1 MEGNGGTALVTVN
14 RAHHRCSRPLPRGPT
29 CPPHSPALAA
39 APDLLPSGLSISTR
53 ESESGTVSV
62 SVGTDPRPFPPVSG
76 PFRYRVSSTAPSS
89 PEAGAR
95 GRLRMPEAYMTLF
108 CSGDRPQSVSP
119 QPQALCSH
127 GKPSRHF
134 PCTQSPGFL
143 KRFLPHF
150 QGNGSDQS
158 WVVLTGP
165 DGLAVGT
172 QSRSSSLGAMLTWGR
187 PSGCPGAGP
196 LKGSGRGHAW
206 GLVRAP
212 HPEGPPPSTAAQ
224 AFSFR
229 KACCNLAFSPK
240 ISLPDCASIT
250 PPAVVLRK
258 ETIEF

>member
-1 MEGNGGTALVTVN
+1 M
-14 RAHHRCSRPLPRGPT
+14 
-29 CPPHSPALAA
+29 
-39 APDLLPSGLSISTR
+39 
-53 ESESGTVSV
+53 SV
-62 SVGTDPRPFPPVSG
+62 SVGADPRPFPPVSG
-76 PFRYRVSSTAPSS
+76 PFRYLMSSTAPSS
-89 PEAGAR
+89 PEAGAW
-95 GRLRMPEAYMTLF
+95 GRLCMPETYMTMF
-108 CSGDRPQSVSP
+108 CSGDRPQSVRP

-127 GKPSRHF
+127 GKPSSHL

-150 QGNGSDQS
+150 QGNGSDPS

-206 GLVRAP
+206 GLVHAP

-224 AFSFR
+224 VFSFR

-240 ISLPDCASIT
+240 ISLPDCACIT

-258 ETIEF
+258 ETNEF

>member
-1 MEGNGGTALVTVN
+1 MEGNGGTALVPVN
-14 RAHHRCSRPLPRGPT
+14 RAHHGCSRPLPRGPT

-62 SVGTDPRPFPPVSG
+62 SVGTDPRPFPPISG

-95 GRLRMPEAYMTLF
+95 GRLRMPEAYKTLF

-196 LKGSGRGHAW
+196 LKGSGRGHAR

-240 ISLPDCASIT
+240 ISLLDCASIT

>member
-1 MEGNGGTALVTVN
+1 M
-14 RAHHRCSRPLPRGPT
+14 S
-29 CPPHSPALAA
+29 PPHSPALAP
-39 APDLLPSGLSISTR
+39 APQRLPSGLSISTR
-53 ESESGTVSV
+53 ESELGTVSV
-62 SVGTDPRPFPPVSG
+62 SVGTDPQPFPPVSG

-89 PEAGAR
+89 PEAGAP
-95 GRLRMPEAYMTLF
+95 GRLRVPEA
-108 CSGDRPQSVSP
+108 P
-119 QPQALCSH
+119 
-127 GKPSRHF
+127 RHCAHTESL
-134 PCTQSPGFL
+134 PDTSLVLSPGFL

-196 LKGSGRGHAW
+196 LKGSGRGRAW
-206 GLVRAP
+206 GLVRGP

-224 AFSFR
+224 GPVTISFR
-229 KACCNLAFSPK
+229 QACCNLAFPPK